1 MIAKGTLLVYNHKRD
16 RKEVSIMEYKCA
28 KRLEHFTTGIFA
40 ALDEKKDKLVKEG
53 RTIYNLSVGTP
64 DFKPPKHIMD
74 AVTEAVQDTDNY
86 KYTFKKGKFQ
96 MLVTY
101 STDELDGKIKKTQL
115 KTKKITVK

>member
-1 MIAKGTLLVYNHKRD
+1 MYNLMIAKGTLLVYNHKRD

-64 DFKPPKHIMD
+64 DFKPPRHIMD

-86 KYTFKKGKFQ
+86 KYS
-96 MLVTY
+96 LVL
-101 STDELDGKIKKTQL
+101 SLIH
-115 KTKKITVK
+115 I